1 MTQEYD
7 YINPKHYQLD
17 NGLEAVDIL
26 KAVARH
32 DGLLWNCLKYL
43 IRVGKKPGESRLRDL
58 QKARWYLNE
67 LIKEEEESI
76 IQT

>member
-1 MTQEYD
+1 MTQGYD
-7 YINPKHYQLD
+7 YINPKHYQLG

-26 KAVARH
+26 KSVARH

-58 QKARWYLNE
+58 QKAQWYLNE